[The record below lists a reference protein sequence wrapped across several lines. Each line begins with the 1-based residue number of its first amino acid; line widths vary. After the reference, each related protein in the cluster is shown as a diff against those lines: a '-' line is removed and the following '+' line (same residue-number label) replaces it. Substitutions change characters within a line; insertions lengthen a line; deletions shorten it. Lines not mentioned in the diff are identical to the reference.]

1 MFISG
6 NTGMLKLFRK
16 QKKYNFNFF
25 NRGFVLIEV
34 LIAVTILS
42 VVLLSVYS
50 GISSGINIIGNSRNY
65 TTAMMTGRTILN
77 EFRANNMR
85 GPDLKDVPVEG
96 YPEFKYDRISERYDN
111 PLFGPLPVMKTEV
124 VVKWK
129 YKGIN
134 NQYSLQFIYQSR

>member
-1 MFISG
+1 MANSG
-6 NTGMLKLFRK
+6 ITRG
-16 QKKYNFNFF
+16 

-65 TTAMMTGRTILN
+65 TKAMVLAKSLLN
-77 EFRANNMR
+77 EFRTDKMR
-85 GPDLKDVPVEG
+85 GTDVKDVSAEG
-96 YPEFKYDRISERYDN
+96 YEGFTYDRISERYEN
-111 PLFGPLPVMKTEV
+111 PMLGPMPAKKTDI

-129 YKGIN
+129 YKGLSRN
-134 NQYSLQFIYQSR
+134 YTLSMIYRVK